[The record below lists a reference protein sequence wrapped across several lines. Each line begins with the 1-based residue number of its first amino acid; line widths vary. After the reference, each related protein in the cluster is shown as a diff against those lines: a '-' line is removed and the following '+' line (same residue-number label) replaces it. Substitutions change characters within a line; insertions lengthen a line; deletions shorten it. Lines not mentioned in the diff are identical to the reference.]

1 MITRILLHKE
11 WVDPVLEET
20 VALERTTAK
29 ANKEDNFSAE

>member
-11 WVDPVLEET
+11 RVDSVSEEE

-29 ANKEDNFSAE
+29 ANKEDNFSVE